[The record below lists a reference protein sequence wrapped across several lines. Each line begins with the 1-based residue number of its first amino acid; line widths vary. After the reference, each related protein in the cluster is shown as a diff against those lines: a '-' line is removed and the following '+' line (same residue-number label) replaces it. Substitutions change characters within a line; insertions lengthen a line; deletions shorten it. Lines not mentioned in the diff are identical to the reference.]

1 MTVAPGPD
9 QAKKPPGGVSSTSR
23 APRTLQPVEALI
35 ARRRLGALAVQKG
48 IKGATFMVWSFL
60 LDSTICWQRTEERHF
75 HSYIAAQTGL
85 SKRAVEV
92 AVVALRE
99 AGLIGYEG
107 GRPSQNEGRNLPSRF
122 TILHVRDVLDEGVPH
137 HDVAPLPHTDVVPP
151 RQATTLPHDDVAPSR
166 MSMWHPPTQECD
178 TVPHGD
184 VTYRGENSP
193 GEELAREN
201 AGVGAQ
207 VVRLKPDAL
216 PAPSGAA
223 AQSVLDAYCEA
234 MAEAGTPVVDA
245 ESLLPGVRAA
255 LRAGYSPRSV
265 LIGMGMWESEGFRS
279 PRQIEEWVQKAARQ
293 GPEPSHPMSVPD
305 LLAEGRARYTRFL
318 ARKAVATP
326 SKAEV
331 RRQRSLAVIRDFIQ

>member
-1 MTVAPGPD
+1 
-9 QAKKPPGGVSSTSR
+9 
-23 APRTLQPVEALI
+23 
-35 ARRRLGALAVQKG
+35 
-48 IKGATFMVWSFL
+48 MVWSFL

-75 HSYIAAQTGL
+75 HSYIATQTGL
-85 SKRAVEV
+85 SKRAVET

-99 AGLIGYEG
+99 AGLIAYEG

-122 TILHVRDVLDEGVPH
+122 TILHVRDVLDEALPH
-137 HDVAPLPHTDVVPP
+137 RDVAPLPHTDVVPP
-151 RQATTLPHDDVAPSR
+151 HQGTPLPHTDVAPSHKGMR
-166 MSMWHPPTQECD
+166 HPPTQECD

-184 VTYRGENSP
+184 VTYRGENSL

-216 PAPSGAA
+216 SAPSGSG
-223 AQSVLDAYCEA
+223 AQAVLDAYCEA

-245 ESLLPGVRAA
+245 DALLPGIRVA
-255 LRAGYSPRSV
+255 LRAGYSPRTV
-265 LIGMGMWESEGFRS
+265 LIGLGMWESEGFRS

-305 LLAEGRARYTRFL
+305 MLTEGRDRYVRFL